1 MRKFS
6 ALAAVLL
13 LMSSCAWAQTAIN
26 TTTFPDAAFRE
37 VVSNFDTNNDG
48 ILQDSEIAAVET
60 INVRGLDISSLEG
73 ISVFTNLKNLACSSN
88 DITALDLSA
97 NTLLETLA
105 CDFNKIADLN
115 LNNCKNLRQLYCIE
129 AGLSAL
135 DVSGCT
141 ALQELYCYSNSL
153 DVLDVSS
160 NTALVSLDC
169 QDNNLTALAL
179 SNNSRLE
186 FLDCSSNQIPALS
199 LSGNTALKSLYCHDL
214 PLRSLNVSS
223 LEDLRQLW
231 CWNDGLSALDIS
243 NNNKLESLI
252 CYGNNIADLAL
263 EGKTSLSELQ
273 CAGNPITESIS
284 VNGLLSMIPSADNS
298 VILNSLIY
306 NEGFSAED
314 INALDANGKTAGLVN
329 LERVD
334 FAKVRAT
341 FDTYPAL
348 LWYNSNTGLDNV
360 KLSTMYVAEGAN
372 ALAPCVNGIFAGT
385 VSGDILTW
393 KGIPYAKS
401 PTGSLRWKA
410 PEAPDTSSELRS
422 AVNFA
427 DTPLQHTD
435 PHNPVEIM
443 PRGEDCLALNVWTNG
458 RSISNPKPVMVWI
471 HGGAF
476 NSGGTANPEYSGY
489 NFVAAH
495 DDVVFVSVGYR
506 VGMMGFID
514 FANSGLPGCENFP
527 DSANL
532 GLLDMLQALRW
543 IQENIGAFGGD
554 PDNVTVFGQSS
565 GSACVSLLMTMPE
578 SAGLFRRAI
587 TESGAVS
594 MTSSVADCLPL
605 TQALVQLTSADTM
618 DKLMAL
624 SSSELLAATEKL
636 QAYTNFPERDGR
648 IVAANPYEA
657 FAANSANFEILTGTN
672 ADEVDYW
679 SLAME
684 AGAFDPFVQ
693 MGYYGYV
700 NAINSVSSEDAA
712 FAVEFVERYKTE
724 HETSSDVAAMK
735 AFLNDLLFRGPTIAE
750 AASHNGRHY
759 VYYWEYPSGI
769 PGIGACHSLEMPYI
783 LNNDNMLVPFQI
795 NRSLAAQVQ
804 AMWVNFAKTGNPSTT
819 STTWP
824 EFTTST
830 QSMLIIDEPPSVKN
844 GYLSERFAL
853 IQPLL
858 RYMISGRELI
868 SGMAAQS
875 GGTTDPDPGS
885 TDDGTNPINDIGKSS
900 GGGGCNFGF
909 TFPVIFAGIY
919 FVTRRIH

>member
-1 MRKFS
+1 
-6 ALAAVLL
+6 
-13 LMSSCAWAQTAIN
+13 MSSCAWAQTAIN

-60 INVRGLDISSLEG
+60 INVRGLGISSLEG
-73 ISVFTNLKNLACSSN
+73 ISIFTNLKNLACSTN
-88 DITALDLSA
+88 NLTALDLSA

-105 CDFNKIADLN
+105 CDYNELGTLK
-115 LNNCKNLRQLYCIE
+115 LNNCRNLREVYCTN
-129 AGLSAL
+129 AGLSSL
-135 DVSGCT
+135 EVNGCT
-141 ALQELYCYSNSL
+141 ALQELYCYTNEL

-169 QDNNLTALAL
+169 QDNNLTSLAL
-179 SNNSRLE
+179 SNNSRLQ

-199 LSGNTALKSLYCHDL
+199 LSGNKALKSLYCHDL

-223 LEDLRQLW
+223 LEDLRELW
-231 CWNDGLSALDIS
+231 CWNDGLSALDIT

-252 CYGNNIADLAL
+252 CYGNNITDLAL
-263 EGKTSLSELQ
+263 DGKTSLSELQ
-273 CAGNPITESIS
+273 CSGNPITENISINS
-284 VNGLLSMIPSADNS
+284 LLSMIPSTDNS
-298 VILNSLIY
+298 VLLNSITG
-306 NEGFSAED
+306 NEGFSVEN
-314 INALDANGKTAGLVN
+314 ITALDANGKPAGLVN

-348 LWYNSNTGLDNV
+348 LWYNSDTGLENI

-410 PEAPDTSSELRS
+410 PEAPDQSSEVYS

-476 NSGGTANPEYSGY
+476 NSGGTANPEYNGQ

-495 DDVVFVSVGYR
+495 DDVVFVSIGYR
-506 VGMMGFID
+506 VGIMGFID
-514 FANSGLPGCENFP
+514 FANSGLPGCEEFP
-527 DSANL
+527 DSGNL
-532 GLLDMLQALRW
+532 GLLDMLQGLRW

-554 PDNVTVFGQSS
+554 PNNVTVFGQSS
-565 GSACVSLLMTMPE
+565 GSACVALLMAMPE
-578 SAGLFRRAI
+578 SAGLFKRAI
-587 TESGAVS
+587 TESGGVS

-657 FAANSANFEILTGTN
+657 FKANSANFDILAGTN
-672 ADEVDYW
+672 ADEINYW
-679 SLAME
+679 SLAT
-684 AGAFDPFVQ
+684 GAEGFGQLIQ

-700 NAINSVSSEDAA
+700 GAINSFSSEDAA
-712 FAVEFVERYKTE
+712 MAAQFIEQYKTDN
-724 HETSSDVAAMK
+724 ETSSDVEAMC
-735 AFLNDLLFRGPTIAE
+735 AFMNDLLFRGPTLAE
-750 AASHNGRHY
+750 MFNHNGKHY
-759 VYYWEYPSGI
+759 VYYWVYPSGI
-769 PGIGACHSLEMPYI
+769 PGVGACHSLEMPYI
-783 LNNDNMLVPFQI
+783 LNNDNILVPFQM
-795 NRSLAAQVQ
+795 NRSLAAKVQ
-804 AMWVNFAKTGNPSTT
+804 AMWINFAKTGNPSTL

-824 EFTTST
+824 AFTTST
-830 QSMLIIDEPPSVKN
+830 QSTLIIDEPPAVKN
-844 GYLSERFAL
+844 GYLAERFAL

-858 RYMISGRELI
+858 KYMLSGRELI
-868 SGMAAQS
+868 SGVASLS
-875 GGTTDPDPGS
+875 GNTGGDTTTDPDSGTTS
-885 TDDGTNPINDIGKSS
+885 TDVTPVSPVSDDIGADPGK
-900 GGGGCNFGF
+900 GDGGCNIGF
-909 TFPVIFAGIY
+909 TLPVILAGMYFAL
-919 FVTRRIH
+919 RRQ